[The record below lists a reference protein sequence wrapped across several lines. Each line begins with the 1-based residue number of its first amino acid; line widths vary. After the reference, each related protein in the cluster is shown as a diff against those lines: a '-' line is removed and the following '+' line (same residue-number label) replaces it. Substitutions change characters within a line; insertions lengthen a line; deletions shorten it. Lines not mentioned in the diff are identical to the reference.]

1 MNEMPDQI
9 QRMLDYYNLAQDP
22 FGERVDAS
30 VFSAAGERADTV
42 EQLKHLLTFSPQD
55 CLLMSPRGGGKRTLT
70 QHLLKQLDEDWRIAW
85 IDARET
91 EQLDAITREL
101 IGQLGLGVRADGDT
115 ASLFRVIADVVA
127 QRTEQGEAFLLIV
140 EHADQLSYD
149 VQSWLHSLRALA
161 RTPDRRLR
169 QLWLSSSAKAIVE
182 AEEDDHWYNLLLE
195 PFSAADAMVYLRDRF
210 SGAGQLEGVPIDPK
224 DMARLNDM
232 AKGLPGELNDIVRDY
247 LIAGTFKS
255 TERKLGFPLTHVL
268 AGAAVITLL
277 VMVVLYSNR
286 PSQPTSVELE
296 SAPVAESEV
305 QQRLAEAVA
314 RVEARRDEAP
324 EPDLTPPVPLP
335 VPEPEPQPQ
344 AEPAPAPVP
353 APAPAPEPAPAPTPE
368 PTPPPAQPE
377 PEPESVQQGLLA
389 QAADTE
395 YTLQL
400 VGVRDLQALQQVKA
414 AHPDS
419 LPLEIVTATFEGRP
433 WYVLIHGRY
442 ADADAARAAVPEL
455 PEALRTQQP
464 WARSFGSLRSTLP

>member
-1 MNEMPDQI
+1 MNDMPDQI

-30 VFSAAGERADTV
+30 VFSAAGERADSV

-55 CLLMSPRGGGKRTLT
+55 CLLMSPSGGGKRTLT
-70 QHLLKQLDEDWRIAW
+70 QHLLRQLDEDWRIAW

-101 IGQLGLGVRADGDT
+101 IGQLGLGVRVDSDT

-127 QRTEQGEAFLLIV
+127 QRTEQGEAFLLVV

-149 VQSWLHSLRALA
+149 VQSWLQSLRALA

-169 QLWLSSSAKAIVE
+169 QIWLSSSAKAIVE
-182 AEEDDHWYNLLLE
+182 AEEDDHWYNLMLE

-224 DMARLNDM
+224 DIARLNDM
-232 AKGLPGELNDIVRDY
+232 AKGLPGELNEIVRDY

-286 PSQPTSVELE
+286 PSEPTSVELE
-296 SAPVAESEV
+296 PAPVVESEV

-314 RVEARRDEAP
+314 RVEARRDETP
-324 EPDLTPPVPLP
+324 EPLVPTPAP
-335 VPEPEPQPQ
+335 VPEPQPT
-344 AEPAPAPVP
+344 AEPDPVP
-353 APAPAPEPAPAPTPE
+353 APQPEPAPEPPPT
-368 PTPPPAQPE
+368 PTPPQPEPPATPE
-377 PEPESVQQGLLA
+377 PEPAQQGLLA
-389 QAADTE
+389 QAADSE

-400 VGVRDLQALQQVKA
+400 LGVRDLQALQQVKA
-414 AHPDS
+414 AQPEG

-442 ADADAARAAVPEL
+442 ADVDAARAAVSDL

-464 WARSFGSLRSTLP
+464 WARSFASLRSTLP